1 MKIEKKNMQTLKS
14 YSLYSSEN
22 VYYIIH
28 ILELIV
34 VVLCER
40 KEKKSRE
47 MDDPPVFFLNRIW
60 YSTFKK
66 VWLNMFPVESYYKYS
81 WKRHDN
87 I

>member
-1 MKIEKKNMQTLKS
+1 MLNRERDEILSLCWNGYYANLGTTYVDENRKTCKLFKS

-40 KEKKSRE
+40 KEK
-47 MDDPPVFFLNRIW
+47 I
-60 YSTFKK
+60 
-66 VWLNMFPVESYYKYS
+66 
-81 WKRHDN
+81 
-87 I
+87 